1 MVTHPLYNNFTNSTE
16 QEMLEDLI
24 VESIKIY
31 GMDMYYI
38 PARRNS
44 FDEIYYEDDQAS
56 YDTAYPIE
64 IYIKNTDG
72 FKGQGAFLS
81 KFGLEIRDQAIFSI
95 ARRTFHAEI
104 TKEEPLILRP
114 RERDLIYFPLN
125 EKTFMITFVNK
136 APAFYQLGDLN
147 LFDCTVELYEYSN
160 ESFNTGLPFI
170 DSIQSNASFDAFHFA
185 ILSEDGFAIMG
196 EDNTLIAME
205 EYIDIIDTTA
215 DPGQDNISIEEEI
228 DIDDVIDWSE
238 DNPFADGQY

>member
-16 QEMLEDLI
+16 QEMLEDMI

-38 PARRNS
+38 PMRRNS

-64 IYIKNTDG
+64 IYIKNVDG
-72 FKGQGAFLS
+72 FRGQGAFLS
-81 KFGLEIRDQAIFSI
+81 KFGLEIRDQAIFCI
-95 ARRTFHAEI
+95 ARRTFAVEI
-104 TKEEPLILRP
+104 TKEEPMLVRP
-114 RERDLIYFPLN
+114 RERDLIYFPMN
-125 EKTFMITFVNK
+125 EKVFMITFVNK

-147 LFDCTVELYEYSN
+147 LYELTVELYEYSN
-160 ESFNTGLPFI
+160 ESFNTGIPGI
-170 DSIQSNASFDAFHFA
+170 DSIQGNASFDAFAFA
-185 ILSEDGFAIMG
+185 ILSEDGFAIMA

-205 EYIDIIDTTA
+205 EYIDIIDTTS
-215 DPGQDNISIEEEI
+215 DPGQDNISIEDEI

-238 DNPFADGQY
+238 DNPFADGRY